1 MKTGLNVVCLFK
13 AVKYLGTITEP
24 FITHEHV
31 SVHRCYFAFY
41 HALAA
46 LAAALA

>member
-31 SVHRCYFAFY
+31 SVQPMSFRFLSPSCRDSPQRC
-41 HALAA
+41 
-46 LAAALA
+46 